1 MHASGVD
8 GLHRQRGISGAEV
21 EAIEVLHWR
30 LVLRGTVLSIVLP
43 GVCVIIKV
51 LVLVVM
57 VRVVIVGVLLV
68 VVHLQ
73 LAHVK
78 LGGSRLFW
86 VRWKEVRGS
95 VRGRSLAAIV
105 QQFGA
110 GRWASAPRPL
120 R

>member
-1 MHASGVD
+1 M
-8 GLHRQRGISGAEV
+8 

-30 LVLRGTVLSIVLP
+30 LMVRGRVLSIVLP
-43 GVCVIIKV
+43 GVCVIVKV
-51 LVLVVM
+51 LVLRVV

-86 VRWKEVRGS
+86 VRWRRSVAKSVVEV
-95 VRGRSLAAIV
+95 
-105 QQFGA
+105 
-110 GRWASAPRPL
+110 
-120 R
+120 